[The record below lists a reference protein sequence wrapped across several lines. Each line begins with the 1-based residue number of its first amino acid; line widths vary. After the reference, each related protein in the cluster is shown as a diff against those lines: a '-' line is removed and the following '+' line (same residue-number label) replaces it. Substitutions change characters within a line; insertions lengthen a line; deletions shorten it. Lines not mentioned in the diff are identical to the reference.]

1 MLDAF
6 PAPEN
11 IEKQLRMAF
20 RGPTAPVLVLAVLLG
35 GCSFA
40 SDVLWP
46 SVSGD
51 APPAQRTAAVPPPA
65 GPPQPQPQP
74 QAPMPPTSSAALTGQ
89 PTGTYVG
96 QKVAQIRS
104 ELAQLQGVMSQRT
117 NQLQQIRN
125 ATTENSQRYHGT
137 VAAVTTRLQL
147 GTTPGNP
154 VLVAQWN
161 QAQAELDRIS
171 TDIAAMNSLANEV
184 AADSALAA
192 YLLDATRAT
201 YALSGAIDEDHRQ
214 LATLEDETN
223 RTVVLVDRVLNELS
237 EDISRQTTYV
247 GNERANLTSLSLSIK
262 NGELYGGSLANRAYR
277 AVSGD
282 ASNSPAVVGAG
293 RGPIAS
299 ADGRQPL
306 VVIRFDRPDPPYQ
319 QALYTAI
326 ARALERRP
334 QAQFDL
340 VAVTANQGTTGQSAI
355 NQNQS
360 RRNAERVL
368 RTLTDMGLPSGRIS
382 LSATTSPQ
390 VGSNEVHVYVR

>member
-1 MLDAF
+1 MPVAS
-6 PAPEN
+6 AP
-11 IEKQLRMAF
+11 IA
-20 RGPTAPVLVLAVLLG
+20 
-35 GCSFA
+35 
-40 SDVLWP
+40 
-46 SVSGD
+46 
-51 APPAQRTAAVPPPA
+51 
-65 GPPQPQPQP
+65 
-74 QAPMPPTSSAALTGQ
+74 GQ

-96 QKVAQIRS
+96 QKVQQIRS
-104 ELAQLQGVMSQRT
+104 ELSQLQGVMGQRT

-192 YLLDATRAT
+192 YLLDAARAT

-247 GNERANLTSLSLSIK
+247 GNERANLTALSLSIK

-277 AVSGD
+277 AVSPD
-282 ASNSPAVVGAG
+282 AGMNSPALVGAG
-293 RGPIAS
+293 RAPIAS
-299 ADGRQPL
+299 TDGRQPL
-306 VVIRFDRPDPPYQ
+306 VVIRFDRTDPPYQ
-319 QALYTAI
+319 QALYTAV

-340 VAVTANQGTTGQSAI
+340 VAVSANQGNSGQSAL

-382 LSATTSPQ
+382 LSSTTSPQ

>member
-1 MLDAF
+1 
-6 PAPEN
+6 
-11 IEKQLRMAF
+11 MAV
-20 RGPTAPVLVLAVLLG
+20 RGSSAPVLVLAILLG

-51 APPAQRTAAVPPPA
+51 APPAQRASAPPPSA
-65 GPPQPQPQP
+65 PPQPQAAVP
-74 QAPMPPTSSAALTGQ
+74 APVMTAPAPGQ

-96 QKVAQIRS
+96 QKVQQIRS
-104 ELAQLQGVMSQRT
+104 ELGQLQGVMAQRT

-223 RTVVLVDRVLNELS
+223 RTVVLIDRVLNELS

-277 AVSGD
+277 AVSPD
-282 ASNSPAVVGAG
+282 ASAGSPALVGAG
-293 RGPIAS
+293 RAPVS
-299 ADGRQPL
+299 TADGRQPL

-319 QALYTAI
+319 QALYTAV

-340 VAVTANQGTTGQSAI
+340 IAVSAAQGNSGQAAL

-382 LSATTSPQ
+382 LSSTTSPQ
-390 VGSNEVHVYVR
+390 AGSNEVHVYVR

>member
-1 MLDAF
+1 MA
-6 PAPEN
+6 
-11 IEKQLRMAF
+11 LR
-20 RGPTAPVLVLAVLLG
+20 GSTATFFLIAALLG

-51 APPAQRTAAVPPPA
+51 APPAPPPSA
-65 GPPQPQPQP
+65 AAPQPYPVQTVAT
-74 QAPMPPTSSAALTGQ
+74 APVAGASLQ

-96 QKVAQIRS
+96 QKVQQIRS
-104 ELAQLQGVMSQRT
+104 ELGQLEGVVNQRSSQLQ
-117 NQLQQIRN
+117 LIRN

-137 VAAVTTRLQL
+137 VAAITTRLQL

-154 VLVAQWN
+154 VLVSQWN
-161 QAQAELDRIS
+161 QAQADLDRIS

-192 YLLDATRAT
+192 YLLDAARAT
-201 YALSGAIDEDHRQ
+201 YTLSGAIDEDHRQ
-214 LATLEDETN
+214 IAILEDQTN
-223 RTVVLVDRVLNELS
+223 RVVVLIDRQLNELS

-247 GNERANLTSLSLSIK
+247 GNERANLTALSLSIK

-277 AVSGD
+277 SVGD
-282 ASNSPAVVGAG
+282 ASASTAVIGG
-293 RGPIAS
+293 RPLAPVAA

-319 QALYTAI
+319 QALYTAV
-326 ARALERRP
+326 AKALERRP

-340 VAVTANQGTTGQSAI
+340 VAIASNQGNTGQAAL

-368 RTLTDMGLPSGRIS
+368 RTLTDMGLPAGRIS
-382 LSATTSPQ
+382 LSSTTSS
-390 VGSNEVHVYVR
+390 GTTSNEVHVYVR

>member
-1 MLDAF
+1 MPAAPY
-6 PAPEN
+6 PAPV
-11 IEKQLRMAF
+11 A
-20 RGPTAPVLVLAVLLG
+20 
-35 GCSFA
+35 
-40 SDVLWP
+40 
-46 SVSGD
+46 
-51 APPAQRTAAVPPPA
+51 
-65 GPPQPQPQP
+65 
-74 QAPMPPTSSAALTGQ
+74 SSALSGQ

-96 QKVAQIRS
+96 QKVQQIRS
-104 ELAQLQGVMSQRT
+104 ELGQLQGVMSQRT

-125 ATTENSQRYHGT
+125 ATTENSQRYHGV

-161 QAQAELDRIS
+161 QAQGELDRIS

-223 RTVVLVDRVLNELS
+223 RTVVLIDRVLNELS

-247 GNERANLTSLSLSIK
+247 GNERANLTALSLSIK

-277 AVSGD
+277 AVSPD
-282 ASNSPAVVGAG
+282 AAMSSPVIGGAG
-293 RGPIAS
+293 TRIAS
-299 ADGRQPL
+299 TDGRQPL

-326 ARALERRP
+326 AKALERRP

-340 VAVTANQGTTGQSAI
+340 ISVAANQGSTGQSAI

-360 RRNAERVL
+360 RRNAEKVL
-368 RTLTDMGLPSGRIS
+368 RTLTDMGLPSGRIT
-382 LSATTSPQ
+382 LSSITSPQ
-390 VGSNEVHVYVR
+390 ASANEVHIYVR

>member
-1 MLDAF
+1 M
-6 PAPEN
+6 
-11 IEKQLRMAF
+11 
-20 RGPTAPVLVLAVLLG
+20 
-35 GCSFA
+35 
-40 SDVLWP
+40 
-46 SVSGD
+46 
-51 APPAQRTAAVPPPA
+51 PPPS
-65 GPPQPQPQP
+65 
-74 QAPMPPTSSAALTGQ
+74 TSSAALSGQ

-340 VAVTANQGTTGQSAI
+340 VAVTANQGTTGQAAI

>member
-1 MLDAF
+1 MA
-6 PAPEN
+6 
-11 IEKQLRMAF
+11 LR
-20 RGPTAPVLVLAVLLG
+20 GSTASLFLIAALLG

-51 APPAQRTAAVPPPA
+51 
-65 GPPQPQPQP
+65 QPQPAP
-74 QAPMPPTSSAALTGQ
+74 ATQATAPAPAPVQTAPVSTSVADLQ

-96 QKVAQIRS
+96 QKVQQLRG
-104 ELAQLQGVMSQRT
+104 ELAQLEAVVQQRAQ
-117 NQLQQIRN
+117 QLQLIRN
-125 ATTENSQRYHGT
+125 TTTENSQRYHGT
-137 VAAVTTRLQL
+137 VAAITTRLQL

-154 VLVAQWN
+154 VLVQQWN
-161 QAQAELDRIS
+161 QAQADLDRIS

-192 YLLDATRAT
+192 YLLEAARAT
-201 YALSGAIDEDHRQ
+201 YSLSGAIDEDHRQ
-214 LATLEDETN
+214 IAILEDQVN
-223 RTVVLVDRVLNELS
+223 KVVVAIDRQLNELS

-247 GNERANLTSLSLSIK
+247 GNERANLTALSLSIK

-277 AVSGD
+277 AAGD
-282 ASNSPAVVGAG
+282 AGLAAPTVVGGSRSAAPVVG
-293 RGPIAS
+293 

-306 VVIRFDRPDPPYQ
+306 VVIRFDQPNPPYQ
-319 QALYTAI
+319 QALYTAV

-334 QAQFDL
+334 QAQFDV
-340 VAVTANQGTTGQSAI
+340 VAIASNHGNTGQAAL

-368 RTLTDMGLPSGRIS
+368 RTLTDMGLPAGRVS
-382 LSATTSPQ
+382 LSSSTSAATA
-390 VGSNEVHVYVR
+390 SNEVHVYVR

>member
-1 MLDAF
+1 MA
-6 PAPEN
+6 
-11 IEKQLRMAF
+11 LR
-20 RGPTAPVLVLAVLLG
+20 GSTASIFLIAALLG

-46 SVSGD
+46 SASGD
-51 APPAQRTAAVPPPA
+51 APPAPQQQQAAAPAAPPPPPPA
-65 GPPQPQPQP
+65 PSP
-74 QAPMPPTSSAALTGQ
+74 AAGLQ

-96 QKVAQIRS
+96 QKVQQLRS
-104 ELAQLQGVMSQRT
+104 ELSQLEGVVNQRSQQLQ
-117 NQLQQIRN
+117 LIRN

-137 VAAVTTRLQL
+137 VAAITTRLQL

-154 VLVAQWN
+154 VLVSQWN
-161 QAQAELDRIS
+161 QAQADLDRIS

-192 YLLDATRAT
+192 YLLDAARAT
-201 YALSGAIDEDHRQ
+201 YTLSGAIDEDHRQ
-214 LATLEDETN
+214 IAILEDHVN
-223 RTVVLVDRVLNELS
+223 RVVVLIDRQLNELS

-247 GNERANLTSLSLSIK
+247 GNERANLTALSLSIK

-277 AVSGD
+277 AVGD
-282 ASNSPAVVGAG
+282 AAASTAVIGGTRPSA
-293 RGPIAS
+293 PIA

-306 VVIRFDRPDPPYQ
+306 VVIRFDQPNPPYQ
-319 QALYTAI
+319 QALYTAV

-340 VAVTANQGTTGQSAI
+340 VAIASNQGNTGQAAL

-368 RTLTDMGLPSGRIS
+368 RTLTDMGLPAGRIS
-382 LSATTSPQ
+382 LSSTTSATT
-390 VGSNEVHVYVR
+390 SNEVHVYVR

>member
-1 MLDAF
+1 MA
-6 PAPEN
+6 
-11 IEKQLRMAF
+11 LR
-20 RGPTAPVLVLAVLLG
+20 GSTASIFLIAALLG

-46 SVSGD
+46 SASGD
-51 APPAQRTAAVPPPA
+51 APPAPQQQQAAAPAAPPPPPPA
-65 GPPQPQPQP
+65 PSP
-74 QAPMPPTSSAALTGQ
+74 AAGLQ

-96 QKVAQIRS
+96 QKVQQLRS
-104 ELAQLQGVMSQRT
+104 ELSQLEGVVNQRSQQLQ
-117 NQLQQIRN
+117 LIRN

-137 VAAVTTRLQL
+137 VAAITTRLQL

-154 VLVAQWN
+154 VLVSQWN
-161 QAQAELDRIS
+161 QAQADLDRIS

-192 YLLDATRAT
+192 YLLDAARAT
-201 YALSGAIDEDHRQ
+201 YTLSGAIDEDHRQ
-214 LATLEDETN
+214 IAILEDQVN
-223 RTVVLVDRVLNELS
+223 RVVVLVDRQLNELS

-247 GNERANLTSLSLSIK
+247 GNERANLTALSLSIK

-277 AVSGD
+277 AVGD
-282 ASNSPAVVGAG
+282 AAASTAVIGGTRPSA
-293 RGPIAS
+293 PIA

-306 VVIRFDRPDPPYQ
+306 VVIRFDQPNPPYQ
-319 QALYTAI
+319 QALYTAV

-340 VAVTANQGTTGQSAI
+340 VAIASNQGNTGQAAL

-368 RTLTDMGLPSGRIS
+368 RTLTDMGLPAGRIS
-382 LSATTSPQ
+382 LSSTTSATT
-390 VGSNEVHVYVR
+390 SNEVHVYVR

>member
-1 MLDAF
+1 MA
-6 PAPEN
+6 
-11 IEKQLRMAF
+11 LR
-20 RGPTAPVLVLAVLLG
+20 GSTASLFLIAVLLG

-51 APPAQRTAAVPPPA
+51 APPAPPAQAAPPPA
-65 GPPQPQPQP
+65 SAPVQTAQVAAPPP
-74 QAPMPPTSSAALTGQ
+74 APSPAAGLQ

-96 QKVAQIRS
+96 QKVQQLRS
-104 ELAQLQGVMSQRT
+104 ELGQLEGVVNQRSAQLQ
-117 NQLQQIRN
+117 LIRN

-137 VAAVTTRLQL
+137 VAAITTRLQL

-154 VLVAQWN
+154 VLVQQWN
-161 QAQAELDRIS
+161 QAQADLDRIS

-192 YLLDATRAT
+192 YLLDAARAT
-201 YALSGAIDEDHRQ
+201 YTLSGAIDEDHRQ
-214 LATLEDETN
+214 IAILEDQVN
-223 RTVVLVDRVLNELS
+223 KAVVLIDRQLNELS

-247 GNERANLTSLSLSIK
+247 GNERANLTALSLSIK

-277 AVSGD
+277 AVGD
-282 ASNSPAVVGAG
+282 PGAGPAVVGGG
-293 RGPIAS
+293 RAAVIAP
-299 ADGRQPL
+299 DGRQPL
-306 VVIRFDRPDPPYQ
+306 VVIRFDQPNPPYQ
-319 QALYTAI
+319 QALYTAV
-326 ARALERRP
+326 AKALERRP

-340 VAVTANQGTTGQSAI
+340 VAIASNQGANTGQAAL

-368 RTLTDMGLPSGRIS
+368 RTLTDMGLPAGRIS
-382 LSATTSPQ
+382 LSSTTSTQTPT
-390 VGSNEVHVYVR
+390 NEVHVYVR